1 MMTPVAVL
9 ALCGCLAA
17 GAPHSTPYNDRR
29 AALVMTEASNR
40 IGGQIEL
47 TDTELKA
54 EKVGLL
60 GARPSLWLLPPGQ
73 GVALP

>member
-1 MMTPVAVL
+1 MMTTVAVL
-9 ALCGCLAA
+9 ALCGCVAA
-17 GAPHSTPYNDRR
+17 GAPDTTPYNLRR
-29 AALVMTEASNR
+29 AALVMSEASNR

-54 EKVGLL
+54 EKVG
-60 GARPSLWLLPPGQ
+60 ARPSLWLLLPGQ

>member
-17 GAPHSTPYNDRR
+17 GAPHPTPYNDRR

-54 EKVGLL
+54 EKVGP
-60 GARPSLWLLPPGQ
+60 RPSLWLLPPGQ